1 MSLENEARA
10 KKATLAG
17 AVLAAIAASSCCIGP
32 LILAAL
38 GIGGAGAF
46 ATLGAYRPYILAVTA
61 VLLAGGFYLTYRKP
75 KVVEEGDAC
84 GCDSPKPKANRAAR
98 LGLWIATALVVV
110 FAAAPPLLA
119 AVSHRAP
126 VPVAAG
132 QKVEQATIPVQG
144 LDCEA
149 CAAPIRTALTK
160 VGGFHDLKLDLKAQT
175 VTVAYEPAPGRLPA
189 YVASINDLG
198 YEASLPEGAAK
209 AAAR

>member
-1 MSLENEARA
+1 MLSKENEARA
-10 KKATLAG
+10 KKLTLGG
-17 AVLAAIAASSCCIGP
+17 AVVAAIAASSCCIGP

-46 ATLGAYRPYILAVTA
+46 ATIAAYRPYILAATA
-61 VLLAGGFYLTYRKP
+61 ALLAGGFYLTYRKP
-75 KVVEEGDAC
+75 KVAAGDAC
-84 GCDSPKPKANRAAR
+84 GCESPMPKANRAAR
-98 LGLWIATALVVV
+98 VGLWIATALVVV

-119 AVSHRAP
+119 AVSQARP

-132 QKVEQATIPVQG
+132 QKVGQTVISVQG

-175 VTVAYEPAPGRLPA
+175 VAVTYEPAPGRLQA
-189 YVASINDLG
+189 YVAAINGLG
-198 YEASLPEGAAK
+198 YEASAPSTAK
-209 AAAR
+209 AAAP

>member
-1 MSLENEARA
+1 MSLDTEARA
-10 KKATLAG
+10 TTATLAG
-17 AVLAAIAASSCCIGP
+17 AVVAAIAASSCCIGP
-32 LILAAL
+32 LVLAAL

-46 ATLGAYRPYILAVTA
+46 ATLGAYRPYFLVVTA

-75 KVVEEGDAC
+75 KVVAGGEAC
-84 GCDSPKPKANRAAR
+84 GCESPKPKANRAAR

-119 AVSHRAP
+119 AASHEA

-132 QKVEQATIPVQG
+132 QRVEKAVLSVQG

-160 VGGFHDLKLDLKAQT
+160 VGGFHDLGLDLKAQT
-175 VTVAYEPAPGRLPA
+175 VAVAYEPAAGRLQA
-189 YVASINDLG
+189 YLAAINGLG
-198 YEASLPEGAAK
+198 YEASLPCEN
-209 AAAR
+209 AARR